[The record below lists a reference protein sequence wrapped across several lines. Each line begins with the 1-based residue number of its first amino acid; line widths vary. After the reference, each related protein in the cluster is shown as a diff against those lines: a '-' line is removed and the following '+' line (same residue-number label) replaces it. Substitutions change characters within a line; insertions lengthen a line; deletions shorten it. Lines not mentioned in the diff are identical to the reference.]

1 MEENEKRMPVK
12 IKFSDMVNR
21 IMAYYGLN
29 RVDFARKYRIE
40 PSQVTRW
47 LDRGQEPRAEVRLRM
62 RMEFDKIKDLEPP
75 ILKMF
80 G

>member
-1 MEENEKRMPVK
+1 MEENNVGMPVK
-12 IKFSDMVNR
+12 VKFSDMINK

-47 LDRGQEPRAEVRLRM
+47 LDNGQEPRAEVRLRM
-62 RMEFDKIKDLEPP
+62 RMEYDKIKDKEPP
-75 ILKMF
+75 IMQLLA
-80 G
+80 